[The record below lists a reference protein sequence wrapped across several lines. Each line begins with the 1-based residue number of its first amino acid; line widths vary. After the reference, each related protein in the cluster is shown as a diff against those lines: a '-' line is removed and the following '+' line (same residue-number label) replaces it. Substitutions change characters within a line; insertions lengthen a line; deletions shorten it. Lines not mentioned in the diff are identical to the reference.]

1 MARALVL
8 SVFAVGV
15 MWAPLT
21 ARATPI
27 AESMGDLRW
36 GLNAQDVERFLVRKV
51 KERADEELRKA
62 KGAKRS
68 AIESKRDQQVRQ
80 IEESLVHFDGRS
92 RFDSGPVA
100 DQFTHGNDEAM
111 LAYDDGKSRNYYFFI
126 GDHLWK
132 WYKSFPA
139 KDFGGKDFKRFQKS
153 ITKKYGSGR
162 VKSGEMYPGTG
173 EERQWIE
180 YLDRNTRLRA
190 VDKTSPHG
198 EYGLVFE
205 EMATVRD
212 LASMRTQSGGPNRPR
227 MAAARRSAPEPAAD
241 ERAERPSREVASSS
255 TASRSKYRSIDD
267 DSDQRGETR
276 AEYEA
281 RKKKVLA
288 EEKSKDRAVFERK
301 QDKKQGKTLDTL
313 AGIDDDDPLSGMK

>member
-1 MARALVL
+1 MPRALVVW
-8 SVFAVGV
+8 VFCAG
-15 MWAPLT
+15 MLAPLT
-21 ARATPI
+21 AKATPI

-36 GLNAQDVERFLVRKV
+36 GLSARDVERFLVRKV
-51 KERADEELRKA
+51 KERADDELRKA

-68 AIESKRDQQVRQ
+68 SIESQRDQQVRQ
-80 IEESLVHFDGRS
+80 IEQSLVQFDGRS
-92 RFDSGPVA
+92 RWDSGPVA

-139 KDFGGKDFKRFQKS
+139 KDFGGKDFKRFQKLVA
-153 ITKKYGSGR
+153 KKYGSGR

-173 EERQWIE
+173 EERKWIE

-205 EMATVRD
+205 EMETVRD
-212 LASMRTQSGGPNRPR
+212 LASLRTQTTGPNRPR
-227 MAAARRSAPEPAAD
+227 MASARRPAPEPARD
-241 ERAERPSREVASSS
+241 EEDEEI
-255 TASRSKYRSIDD
+255 ASRGGVSRAKYKSIDD

-288 EEKSKDRAVFERK
+288 EERNKERAVFERK

>member
-1 MARALVL
+1 MARLLVVW
-8 SVFAVGV
+8 VFVAG
-15 MWAPLT
+15 MLAPLT

-36 GLNAQDVERFLVRKV
+36 GLSTRDVERFLVRKV
-51 KERADEELRKA
+51 KERADDELRKA
-62 KGAKRS
+62 RGAKKS
-68 AIESKRDQQVRQ
+68 AIESRRDQQVRQ
-80 IEESLVHFDGRS
+80 IEQSLVHFDGGRS
-92 RFDSGPVA
+92 RWDSGPVA

-139 KDFGGKDFKRFQKS
+139 ADFGGKDFKRFQKS
-153 ITKKYGSGR
+153 IAKKYGGGR

-173 EERQWIE
+173 EERTWIE

-212 LASMRTQSGGPNRPR
+212 LASLRTESGGPNRPR
-227 MAAARRSAPEPAAD
+227 MAAKRSAPEPTAD
-241 ERAERPSREVASSS
+241 EEDERPSREVASNGS
-255 TASRSKYRSIDD
+255 ASRAKYKSIDD
-267 DSDQRGETR
+267 DSGQRGETR

-281 RKKKVLA
+281 RKKRVLA
-288 EEKSKDRAVFERK
+288 EEREKDRAVFERK

>member
-1 MARALVL
+1 MARALV
-8 SVFAVGV
+8 VGV
-15 MWAPLT
+15 FVAGMLWAPLT
-21 ARATPI
+21 AKATPI

-36 GLNAQDVERFLVRKV
+36 GLNAQDVERFLVRKI
-51 KERADEELRKA
+51 KERADEDLRKA
-62 KGAKRS
+62 RGAKKS

-153 ITKKYGSGR
+153 IAKKYGSGR
-162 VKSGEMYPGTG
+162 VKGGEMYSGTG

-190 VDKTSPHG
+190 VDKTNPYG

-205 EMATVRD
+205 EMATVRE
-212 LASMRTQSGGPNRPR
+212 LASLRTQSGGPNRPR
-227 MAAARRSAPEPAAD
+227 MATKKRAPEPAAD
-241 ERAERPSREVASSS
+241 EEDKKPSRELASSGE
-255 TASRSKYRSIDD
+255 ASRSKYKSIDD
-267 DSDQRGETR
+267 DSDERGETR

-288 EEKSKDRAVFERK
+288 QEKSKDRNVFERK

-313 AGIDDDDPLSGMK
+313 AGINDDDPLSGMK